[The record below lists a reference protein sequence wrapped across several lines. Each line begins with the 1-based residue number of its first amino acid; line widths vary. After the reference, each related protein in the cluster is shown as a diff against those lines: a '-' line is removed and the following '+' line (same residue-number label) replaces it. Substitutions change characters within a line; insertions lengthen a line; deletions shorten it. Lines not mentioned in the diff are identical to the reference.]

1 GEALRERYA
10 RSLIGSVNRVL
21 LETEHGDGT
30 ADGYIER
37 YLETSVKGSSGDIKE
52 VIVKD
57 YKDDRL
63 ICEEL

>member
-1 GEALRERYA
+1 M
-10 RSLIGSVNRVL
+10 NRVL

-37 YLETSVKGSSGDIKE
+37 YLETTVKGCSGDIKE